1 LEELGTT
8 TTEAIKD
15 WRDIL
20 LAFRLKVDQKY
31 GTHLSA
37 GRSGNWLKNASKIVR
52 WLKEKGD
59 VLELR
64 RKLHMA
70 SDTLMMLILAAMG

>member
-1 LEELGTT
+1 MEELGTT

-20 LAFRLKVDQKY
+20 LAFRLKVDKKY

-37 GRSGNWLKNASKIVR
+37 GGSGNWLKDASKKVM
-52 WLKEKGD
+52 WLKEKED